1 MSKVERTLGK
11 IVLKCPVLEN
21 SIKYSIGKGTERR
34 KKIIDMKK
42 KSWKEKDKKIEERNG
57 REISLVLW
65 LLMH

>member
-34 KKIIDMKK
+34 KKNYRY
-42 KSWKEKDKKIEERNG
+42 EIEIMERKG
-57 REISLVLW
+57 
-65 LLMH
+65 